1 MNISAALSNE
11 SGDSRRASGKWEAH
25 LAPPVFI
32 RVPQSRCWY
41 FKKAETT
48 AFPQKKSLLWHM
60 ASLCRASSKDLL
72 KTHIMLIHH
81 AKKQGNGKRQFKQ
94 FNALLVLF
102 PPNCYEWLS
111 VLSPI
116 LECCNIT
123 ESCNGFQKVTVSK
136 LRNSTSFHIYKMWS
150 KWSWWDH

>member
-25 LAPPVFI
+25 LAPQVFI
-32 RVPQSRCWY
+32 RVPQSRCWC

-48 AFPQKKSLLWHM
+48 AFPQKKSLQRHM

-72 KTHIMLIHH
+72 KTHIMLIHR

-123 ESCNGFQKVTVSK
+123 DGFQKITVSK

>member
-11 SGDSRRASGKWEAH
+11 SGDSRRARKLTSPRQFSLEFLNLDVDILRK
-25 LAPPVFI
+25 
-32 RVPQSRCWY
+32 RKPQLFLRKNHY
-41 FKKAETT
+41 NGI
-48 AFPQKKSLLWHM
+48 LHM
-60 ASLCRASSKDLL
+60 ASLCRASSEDLL

-116 LECCNIT
+116 LEYCNIT

-136 LRNSTSFHIYKMWS
+136 LRNYQFPYL
-150 KWSWWDH
+150 